1 MNGVDSEIFFKN
13 FISPG
18 NEYRGMPFWAWNARL
33 DEAELRRQIRSFH
46 EMGLGGFFMHSRVG
60 LDAEYL
66 GKEWFNCIKACT
78 DEAEKLGMQ
87 AWLYDEDR
95 WPSGAAGGL
104 VTKDDRFKMKELRS
118 EYSADAAALG
128 GKGSTVGYYLAE
140 IDAGKRIIKNCR
152 EIDSPAGITPEGDEV
167 FLRIYWQYHES
178 SSWFNGETY
187 LDTMNPEAVSRFIA
201 VTHEKY
207 REQTGGKFGNT
218 IPGIFTDEPNYLHFS
233 KMALP
238 WTAAMPEKFQEKYH
252 CSITAHLPELFF
264 DPADG
269 LSQLRWQ
276 FFNLATELFVDAF
289 SRQIGDWCEKNS
301 LKSTGHVLSEDSLTG
316 QVATVG
322 AAMRFYEYMQVPGID
337 LLTEIWNIFTTVK
350 QCTSAARQFGK
361 PLRLSETYGTTGW
374 DFPLAGHKTLGDW
387 QYALGINCRCLHLAF
402 YSMKGEAKRD
412 YPASIHYQS
421 PWYKQYH
428 VLEDHFARLGAAL
441 TGAEEIRK
449 LLFIHPI
456 ESRWCNYL
464 PHDEVIP
471 AKRPPYD
478 TAFEKLTNTLL
489 AENLDFDY
497 GDEAIMAKIGKVD
510 SATLEIGK
518 AEYQA
523 VLIPQLLTI
532 RQSTLDLLK
541 RFALAGGMVCYLGEA
556 PEYVDA
562 VKSSRAQEVFRD
574 HFHPVTADNFISE
587 LSPRSRVFSLQTPD
601 GKEAGPMLA
610 FTGRKSFGT
619 LFFVTNTGAEF
630 AENMLNNPRVAERNT
645 AFDRIDISLALPEEG
660 KVYELDTVNGKI
672 SEKEYTYSDGKYH
685 FSAGFAPRDSR
696 LFLISKEA
704 IPVSQLSAPAAAV
717 PADHVEI
724 NLPAANWECRTDE
737 PNCLLLD
744 HADVTVDG
752 VKRFDNQYIL
762 TTDSILRKEL
772 GGGTRGEA
780 MIQPWCRKN
789 KAVSRKY
796 DLLLDYHFTVKDI
809 PHNAKI
815 ALEEPENCRL
825 TLNGHPINTTGKTG
839 WFVDRA
845 IRTVDIPEGVMCTGR
860 NHLRCQLDFDAACAG
875 LEYIYILGNFGVDQ
889 IDAITA
895 MPEVLDCG
903 NWCEQKL
910 PYYSGAVTYCREL
923 PELPE
928 GKRIFMEIPRWA
940 GSIME
945 ISVNDS
951 PVLTVGWPPESVE
964 LTGLIKPGEKNILNR
979 NVVSHRRNA
988 FGPFYLKD
996 KWTPWMGPK
1005 TFCTYET
1012 GGIKNLVP
1020 CGLLLP
1026 PVLKVAAAAAAN
1038 VPLRQPRLHSPR

>member
-1 MNGVDSEIFFKN
+1 MNSVDSEIFFDN
-13 FISPG
+13 FSSPG
-18 NEYRGMPFWAWNARL
+18 KEFRGMPFWAWNARL
-33 DEAELRRQIRSFH
+33 DETELRRQIRTFH
-46 EMGLGGFFMHSRVG
+46 EMGFGGFFMHSRVG
-60 LDAEYL
+60 LNTEYL
-66 GKEWFNCIKACT
+66 GKEWFNCIKACV

-118 EYSADAAALG
+118 EFSSDAAALG
-128 GKGSTVGYYLAE
+128 KDGFTVGYYLAE
-140 IDAGKRIIKNCR
+140 IDAGKRVIKNYR
-152 EIDSPAGITPEGDEV
+152 ETDPSTGIKPGKNEV
-167 FLRIYWQYHES
+167 FLRIYWQYHNS

-187 LDTMNPEAVSRFIA
+187 LDTMDPEAVGKFIA

-207 REQTGGKFGNT
+207 RQETGDKFGGA

-233 KMALP
+233 WMALP

-252 CSITAHLPELFF
+252 CSITGHLPELFF

-269 LSQLRWQ
+269 LSQFRWQ
-276 FFNLATELFVDAF
+276 FFDLATELFTDAF
-289 SRQIGDWCEKNS
+289 SRQIGSWCEKNS
-301 LKSTGHVLSEDSLTG
+301 LKFTGHVLSEDSLTG

-374 DFPLAGHKTLGDW
+374 DFPLAGHKALGDW
-387 QYALGINCRCLHLAF
+387 QYALGINCRCQHLAF
-402 YSMKGEAKRD
+402 YSMAGEAKRD
-412 YPASIHYQS
+412 YPASISYQS

-441 TGAEEIRK
+441 TGTEEIRK

-464 PHDEVIP
+464 PLDEIIP
-471 AKRPPYD
+471 VVRPPYD

-497 GDEAIMAKIGKVD
+497 GDEVIMAKLGKVD
-510 SATLEIGK
+510 SGTLKIGK

-532 RQSTLDLLK
+532 RQSTLELLH
-541 RFALAGGMVCYLGEA
+541 RFALAGGMVCYLGKA

-562 VKSSRAQEVFRD
+562 VSSSRAQEVFRD
-574 HFHPVTADNFISE
+574 HFHPVTADNLISE
-587 LSPRSRVFSLQTPD
+587 LSPRGRVFSLKTPD

-630 AENMLNNPRVAERNT
+630 AENMLNNPRVFERNT
-645 AFDRIDISLALPEEG
+645 AFERIDISLALPEDG
-660 KVYELDTVNGKI
+660 KVYELDTVTGKI
-672 SEKEYTYSDGKYH
+672 SEKEYSYSDGQYH
-685 FSAGFAPRDSR
+685 FSAGFAPRSSR
-696 LFLISKEA
+696 LFLISREA
-704 IPVSQLSAPAAAV
+704 VPAELLSAPEITA
-717 PADHVEI
+717 PAECDKI
-724 NLPAANWECRTDE
+724 ILPATDWKFRNDE

-744 HADVTVDG
+744 HAGVTVDG

-772 GGGTRGEA
+772 GGNARGEA
-780 MIQPWCRKN
+780 MPQPWCCK
-789 KAVSRKY
+789 KQTPSRKY
-796 DLLLDYHFTVKDI
+796 ELLLDYRFNVKTI
-809 PHNAKI
+809 PHNVKI
-815 ALEEPENCRL
+815 ALEEPEKCRL
-825 TLNGHPINTTGKTG
+825 TLNGQPITTTGETG

-845 IRTVDIPEGVMCTGR
+845 IRTVDIPEGVICTGE
-860 NHLRCQLDFDAACAG
+860 NHLLCQLDFDTACAG
-875 LEYIYILGNFGVDQ
+875 LEYIFILGRFGVDKN
-889 IDAITA
+889 DAITNT
-895 MPEVLDCG
+895 PETLNCG
-903 NWCEQKL
+903 NWCKQSF
-910 PYYSGAVTYCREL
+910 PYYSGAVTYSREL
-923 PELPE
+923 PDLPE
-928 GKRIFMEIPRWA
+928 GKRIFLEIPHWA

-945 ISVNDS
+945 ININDS
-951 PVLTVGWPPESVE
+951 PVMTVGWPPESVD
-964 LTGLIKPGEKNILNR
+964 LTGLIKPGEKNILNIK
-979 NVVSHRRNA
+979 VVSHRRNA

-1005 TFCTYET
+1005 TFCAYET
-1012 GGIKNLVP
+1012 DGLKLLVP
-1020 CGLLLP
+1020 CGLLTP
-1026 PVLKVAAAAAAN
+1026 PVLKVAAAN
-1038 VPLRQPRLHSPR
+1038 MPLPPEVVCL